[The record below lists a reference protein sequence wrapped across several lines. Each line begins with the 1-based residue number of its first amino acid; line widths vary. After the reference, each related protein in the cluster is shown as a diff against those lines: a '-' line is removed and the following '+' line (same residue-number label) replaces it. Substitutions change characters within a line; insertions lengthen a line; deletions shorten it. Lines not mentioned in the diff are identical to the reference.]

1 MAFASKSR
9 NGKAS
14 KASRKGEDG
23 GEQLQRT
30 SSRYPARTR
39 PDKPVAPAPGGAK
52 RYMMWLL
59 ARREYAAVDLRKK
72 ALSKGHLP
80 DEVEA
85 ALQSFQALG
94 LQDDTRYAGMKARQC
109 APRYGNRR
117 VAQVLKTKNIDSEIV
132 SQQLDEL
139 PDEAVRAARLLEQFA
154 SSVWD
159 QALQQKV
166 WRRLATRGFSTSV
179 IKTALATLK
188 LQCAQAACDR
198 EDEAA
203 REGTAE

>member
-1 MAFASKSR
+1 
-9 NGKAS
+9 
-14 KASRKGEDG
+14 
-23 GEQLQRT
+23 
-30 SSRYPARTR
+30 
-39 PDKPVAPAPGGAK
+39 
-52 RYMMWLL
+52 MMWLL

-80 DEVEA
+80 NEVDA
-85 ALQSFQALG
+85 ALQAFQALG

-117 VAQVLKTKNIDSEIV
+117 VAQVLKTKSIDSEIV
-132 SQQLDEL
+132 TQQLEEL
-139 PDEAVRAARLLEQFA
+139 PDEAVRAARLLEQF
-154 SSVWD
+154 SSSAWD

-166 WRRLATRGFSTSV
+166 WRRLATRGFGTSV
-179 IKTALATLK
+179 IKAALATLK

-203 REGTAE
+203 REGAPE

>member
-1 MAFASKSR
+1 
-9 NGKAS
+9 
-14 KASRKGEDG
+14 
-23 GEQLQRT
+23 
-30 SSRYPARTR
+30 
-39 PDKPVAPAPGGAK
+39 
-52 RYMMWLL
+52 MMWLL

-85 ALQSFQALG
+85 ALQSFQSLG

-117 VAQVLKTKNIDSEIV
+117 VAQVLKTKSINSEIV
-132 SQQLDEL
+132 AQQLDEL
-139 PDEAVRAARLLEQFA
+139 PDEAERAARLVEQFG
-154 SSVWD
+154 SCVWD

-166 WRRLATRGFSTSV
+166 WRRLATRGFGTSV

-188 LQCAQAACDR
+188 LQCLQAACDR
-198 EDEAA
+198 DDEAP
-203 REGTAE
+203 RDGTAS